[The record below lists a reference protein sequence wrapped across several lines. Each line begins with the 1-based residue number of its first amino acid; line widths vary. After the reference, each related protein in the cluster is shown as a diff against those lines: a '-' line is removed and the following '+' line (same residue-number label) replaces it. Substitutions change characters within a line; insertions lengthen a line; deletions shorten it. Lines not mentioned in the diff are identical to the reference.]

1 MLGLEKAAAANGKMG
16 KSKTYCNDYE
26 DYEEGKNAKTLVED
40 ILNDPELPQLEELII
55 GGWGEEFDESC
66 QPIIDGIVENAD
78 KFSHITKIFFG
89 DMDYETCEVSWIT
102 QGDYSSLW
110 KAMPQL
116 KDLTIK
122 GSNDLSLGVI
132 EHENLESLTII
143 CGGLGKDVIEEIAKA
158 KLPNLKKLLL
168 YIGIEDYGFDGNA
181 DTIRALLADS
191 DFPSL
196 IYLGI
201 TDSEIQ
207 DELTEV
213 VLESKYIRQITAL
226 DLSNGSLTDK
236 GGKLLLEKL
245 PELPNIEILDV
256 HHHYLSNEMMEELQK
271 LSITVNLA
279 EQEKPYEWNGERWY
293 SAMLTE

>member
-1 MLGLEKAAAANGKMG
+1 MG
-16 KSKTYCNDYE
+16 KSKTYFNDYD
-26 DYEEGKNAKTLVED
+26 DYENGKTVETLVED
-40 ILNDPELPQLEELII
+40 ILADPEFPELEELII
-55 GGWGEEFDESC
+55 GGWGEEFDDDC

-78 KFSHITKIFFG
+78 KFSHITKLFIG
-89 DMDYETCEVSWIT
+89 DMDFEVCEVSWIM

-116 KDLTIK
+116 KELTIK
-122 GSNDLSLGVI
+122 GSNDLTLGDV
-132 EHENLESLTII
+132 EHEGLESLTII

-168 YIGIEDYGFDGNA
+168 YIGVEDYGFDGDA

-191 DFPSL
+191 DFPKL
-196 IYLGI
+196 EYLGI

-213 VLESKYIRQITAL
+213 VLESKYIHQIRTL
-226 DLSNGSLTDK
+226 DLSNGTLTDK

-245 PELPNIEILDV
+245 PGFSNIEKLDV
-256 HHHYLSNEMMEELQK
+256 HYHYLSNELMEELQK
-271 LSITVNLA
+271 LPITLDLS
-279 EQEKPYEWNGERWY
+279 EQEKASEWKGELWY
-293 SAMLTE
+293 NAMLTE